1 MRPYIKGKDA
11 ACVVILM
18 ENCISYPEPVMLSDK
33 EIAFNVVDIPLRTLA
48 LLKKSTDSTRL
59 LGSRKKLAQVL
70 NVPGI
75 RYLIAI
81 WNLTCAVLFHP
92 KSGEVLDLQC

>member
-1 MRPYIKGKDA
+1 MRPYIKGKDV

-18 ENCISYPEPVMLSDK
+18 ENCLSYPELMMLSYG

-59 LGSRKKLAQVL
+59 LGSMIKPAQVL
-70 NVPGI
+70 DVPRI

-81 WNLTCAVLFHP
+81 CISDSV
-92 KSGEVLDLQC
+92 

>member
-1 MRPYIKGKDA
+1 MRPYIKGKDV

-18 ENCISYPEPVMLSDK
+18 ENCISYPELVMLLDG

-48 LLKKSTDSTRL
+48 SLKKSTDNTRL
-59 LGSRKKLAQVL
+59 LGSRIKLAQVL
-70 NVPGI
+70 DVLGI

-81 WNLTCAVLFHP
+81 CISDSV
-92 KSGEVLDLQC
+92 

>member
-18 ENCISYPEPVMLSDK
+18 ENCISYPELGMLSDG
-33 EIAFNVVDIPLRTLA
+33 EIAFNVVDMPLRTLA
-48 LLKKSTDSTRL
+48 SLKKSTNNTKL
-59 LGSRKKLAQVL
+59 LESRKKLGQVL
-70 NVPGI
+70 DVPGI

-81 WNLTCAVLFHP
+81 CISDSV
-92 KSGEVLDLQC
+92 

>member
-18 ENCISYPEPVMLSDK
+18 ENCISYPELVMLSDRK
-33 EIAFNVVDIPLRTLA
+33 IAFNVVDIPLRTLA
-48 LLKKSTDSTRL
+48 SLKKSTDNTRL

-70 NVPGI
+70 DVPGI

-81 WNLTCAVLFHP
+81 RISDSV
-92 KSGEVLDLQC
+92 

>member
-18 ENCISYPEPVMLSDK
+18 ENCISYPELVMLSDG

-48 LLKKSTDSTRL
+48 SLKKSTDNTRL

-70 NVPGI
+70 DVPGI
-75 RYLIAI
+75 WYLLAI
-81 WNLTCAVLFHP
+81 YISNSV
-92 KSGEVLDLQC
+92 